1 MIGIGVDIGGTF
13 VKLFVM
19 NEHGEIFR
27 KEKIETDYSKGAK
40 GFIAQIGDFINAI
53 KEEFADQRVAVAVG
67 APGDVDHQ
75 KGILRYNPNLKF
87 KDVEDWPIAQMLYK
101 YTGILP
107 YVANDASLAAWGV
120 YEADLKRQGTNV
132 LVVTLGT
139 GVGGGMIINQELYQG
154 SNGTAGEIG
163 HTKIA
168 DLTNGPLCGCG
179 ARGCLEAFVG
189 TIGIK
194 RRVLNAILDYPES
207 ELAKLVNENKDF
219 KIELVSRAAEKGCK
233 AALKVWEDTGYYLG
247 IGIANFTLVLDIDTV
262 VLAGGVSG
270 AAKFFMPSL
279 KRVLEN
285 QQIKTPFKRLKL
297 LVSQNPNIGG
307 VGAAMY
313 AIFQAQKESIH
324 NAKCD

>member
-27 KEKIETDYSKGAK
+27 KEKMETDYSRGAK

-53 KEEFADQRVAVAVG
+53 QQEFPDQRVAVAVG
-67 APGDVDHQ
+67 APGDVDNQ
-75 KGILRYNPNLKF
+75 RGILRYNPNLKF
-87 KDVEDWPIAQMLYK
+87 KDVEDWPLAEMLK
-101 YTGILP
+101 KHTGVMP
-107 YVANDASLAAWGV
+107 CVANDATLAAWGV

-139 GVGGGMIINQELYQG
+139 GVGGGLILNKELYQG

-168 DLTNGPLCGCG
+168 DIATGPLCGCG
-179 ARGCLEAFVG
+179 ARGCLESFVG

-194 RRVLNAILDYPES
+194 RRVMEAVFDNPSS
-207 ELAKLVNENKDF
+207 ELAKLVNAEKDF
-219 KIELVSRAAEKGCK
+219 KVELVSRAAERGCK
-233 AALKVWEDTGYYLG
+233 SALKVWEDTGYYLG
-247 IGIANFTLVLDIDTV
+247 IGIANFTLVLDMDTV
-262 VLAGGVSG
+262 VLTGGVSG
-270 AAKFFMPSL
+270 AAKFFMPAL
-279 KRVLEN
+279 KRVLEH
-285 QQIKTPFKRLKL
+285 QQIQTPFKRLKI

-313 AIFQAQKESIH
+313 AIYRAQKDQTLC
-324 NAKCD
+324 K

>member
-1 MIGIGVDIGGTF
+1 MIGVGVDIGGTF

-27 KEKIETDYSKGAK
+27 KEKMETDYSKGAN
-40 GFIAQIGDFINAI
+40 GFIAQIGDFINSI
-53 KEEFADQRVAVAVG
+53 QKEFPGQRVAVAVG
-67 APGDVDHQ
+67 APGDVDNQ
-75 KGILRYNPNLKF
+75 RGILRYNPNLKF
-87 KDVEDWPIAQMLYK
+87 KDVADWPLADMLK
-101 YTGILP
+101 KHTGITP
-107 YVANDASLAAWGV
+107 CVANDATLAAWGV

-139 GVGGGMIINQELYQG
+139 GVGGGMIINKELYQG

-168 DLTNGPLCGCG
+168 DLASGPLCGCG

-194 RRVLNAILDYPES
+194 RRVMEAVAAYPQS
-207 ELAKLVNENKDF
+207 ELAKLVNEQKNF
-219 KIELVSRAAEKGCK
+219 KIETVSRAAEKGCP

-247 IGIANFTLVLDIDTV
+247 IGIANFTLILDMDTV
-262 VLAGGVSG
+262 VLTGGVSG
-270 AAKFFMPSL
+270 AAKFFMPAL

-285 QQIKTPFKRLKL
+285 QQIKTPFKRLKI

-313 AIFQAQKESIH
+313 AIYRAQQEHVLCK
-324 NAKCD
+324 

>member
-1 MIGIGVDIGGTF
+1 MIGVGVDIGGTF

-27 KEKIETDYSKGAK
+27 KEKMETDYSKGAK
-40 GFIAQIGDFINAI
+40 GFIAQIGDYINAI
-53 KEEFADQRVAVAVG
+53 QQEFPDQRVAVAVG
-67 APGDVDHQ
+67 APGDVDNQ

-87 KDVEDWPIAQMLYK
+87 KDIADWPIAQMLHK
-101 YTGILP
+101 HTGILP
-107 YVANDASLAAWGV
+107 CVANDATLAAWGV
-120 YEADLKRQGTNV
+120 YEADLKRHGTNV

-139 GVGGGMIINQELYQG
+139 GVGGGLILNKELYQG

-168 DLTNGPLCGCG
+168 DIASGPLCGCG
-179 ARGCLEAFVG
+179 ARGCLEAFIG

-194 RRVLNAILDYPES
+194 RRVMEAVMDYPDS
-207 ELAKLVNENKDF
+207 ILAQMVNAEKDF
-219 KIELVSRAAEKGCK
+219 KIEIVSRAAEKGCK
-233 AALKVWEDTGYYLG
+233 TALKVWEDTGHYLG
-247 IGIANFTLVLDIDTV
+247 IGLANFVLVLDIDTI

-270 AAKFFMPSL
+270 AAPYFLPAT
-279 KRVLEN
+279 KRVLAA
-285 QQIKTPFKRLKL
+285 QQIQTPFKRLKI

-313 AIFQAQKESIH
+313 AIYRARKDNEQ
-324 NAKCD
+324 

>member
-1 MIGIGVDIGGTF
+1 MIGVGVDIGGTF

-40 GFIAQIGDFINAI
+40 GFITQLGDYINAI
-53 KEEFADQRVAVAVG
+53 QKEFPDQQVAVAVG
-67 APGDVDHQ
+67 APGDVDNQ

-87 KDVEDWPIAQMLYK
+87 KDIADWPIAQLLYK
-101 YTGILP
+101 HTGIMP
-107 YVANDASLAAWGV
+107 CVANDATLAAWGV
-120 YEADLKRQGTNV
+120 YEADLKRQGTNI

-139 GVGGGMIINQELYQG
+139 GVGGGLILNKELYQG

-168 DLTNGPLCGCG
+168 DTAAGPLCGCG
-179 ARGCLEAFVG
+179 ARGCLEAFIG

-194 RRVLNAILDYPES
+194 RRVMEAVTDYPES
-207 ELAKLVNENKDF
+207 ILAKMVEAEKDF
-219 KIELVSRAAEKGCK
+219 KIEIVSRAAEKGCK
-233 AALKVWEDTGYYLG
+233 AALKVWEDTGHYLG

-262 VLAGGVSG
+262 VLTGGVSG
-270 AAKFFMPSL
+270 AAPYFLPAV
-279 KRVLEN
+279 KRVLN
-285 QQIKTPFKRLKL
+285 AQQIQTPFRRLKIV
-297 LVSQNPNIGG
+297 VSQNPNIGG

-313 AIFQAQKESIH
+313 AIYR
-324 NAKCD
+324 AKKDTLK